1 MPTFSETGHSKNV
14 ANFQDL
20 IAFVTGYGTTYNPS
34 KAALKL
40 ENLQS
45 KVDAEQVRLAAV
57 IDKNTNYNNA
67 VNERVAAFNDIKVL
81 GTRIVS
87 ALSITDASKE
97 KIDDAKGFNRKL
109 QGKRAS
115 TKIDTPADPTMPAPK
130 TISASQQSY
139 DQVVQHFNGL
149 IATAQSE
156 TSYSPNEADLKISTL
171 AARAKDMLKKNN
183 AVATQYAGVSNARIA
198 RDKGL
203 YGEKTGLVAIANDVK
218 DYVKSIFGYT
228 SPEFKQIRKIA
239 FKAIKQQ
246 KTRKEI
252 RDTSKEKFT
261 TAKEVKSTA
270 KEKIGTAKEIK
281 PTARENI
288 VTAKGVRPTAKRIIA
303 TAKRIIATAKGV
315 IATAKVKLPTA
326 KVGNEKQKQT

>member
-1 MPTFSETGHSKNV
+1 MPTFSETGHAKNI

-40 ENLQS
+40 ENLQA
-45 KVDAEQVRLAAV
+45 KVDAEQVRLSTV

-67 VNERVAAFNDIKVL
+67 INERVAVFDNIKVL

-97 KIDDAKGFNRKL
+97 TIDDAKGFNRKL

-115 TKIDTPADPTMPAPK
+115 SKIDTPADPATPAPK

-139 DQVVQHFNGL
+139 DQIVQHLNGL
-149 IATAQSE
+149 IATIQSE
-156 TSYSPNEADLKISTL
+156 TSYSPNETDLKV
-171 AARAKDMLKKNN
+171 AALTAKSKDMLKKNN

-203 YGEKTGLVAIANDVK
+203 YGEKTGLVSIANDVK

-228 SPEFKQIRKIA
+228 SPEFKQISKIA
-239 FKAIKQQ
+239 FKSVKQ
-246 KTRKEI
+246 
-252 RDTSKEKFT
+252 
-261 TAKEVKSTA
+261 
-270 KEKIGTAKEIK
+270 
-281 PTARENI
+281 
-288 VTAKGVRPTAKRIIA
+288 
-303 TAKRIIATAKGV
+303 
-315 IATAKVKLPTA
+315 
-326 KVGNEKQKQT
+326 